1 MELTGSDGDP
11 PFFSVLRRKTGFS
24 DKQLSDALR
33 SLSRQGSY
41 PILRWID
48 LGVEGRLAA
57 ISAPA
62 RDTGSIRLPP
72 GSRGRSWAIDL
83 LCKLRDDGA
92 IPVEALSPLA
102 VRRYRQLKRE
112 GAVRFR
118 TQEARTGRRGRPS
131 HVVFVELS
139 LREGDSS
146 G

>member
-72 GSRGRSWAIDL
+72 GSRGRSW
-83 LCKLRDDGA
+83 
-92 IPVEALSPLA
+92 
-102 VRRYRQLKRE
+102 E